1 MAFEGRGG
9 QSAETAD
16 LRAGLRALRLTVD
29 GRPDAM
35 ASLARLFLA
44 AGLREEAAELA
55 SRAWDL
61 APRESAARSVA
72 ATVLSAA
79 IPDWHFRIVHDEAR
93 NEVYDRALRRAVFP
107 GCTVLE
113 IGTGTGLL
121 AMMAARAGA
130 GRVITCEEDPAVARA
145 AREVVARN
153 GWSHRVQVV
162 AKHSSALE
170 LQDLGAPADVLV
182 SEIISND
189 VVSGGVLPTVSDAVR
204 RLLRPGGSVIPR
216 GGRVRV
222 ALAEHRGIERVRM
235 GTIAGFDLR
244 AFDRLAAPRREIA
257 AGSPLL
263 VLRSEVRDL
272 FAFDFT
278 SADPHPLDRAQVA
291 LTSHGGRIDGI
302 AQWIALDLDEAVSYE
317 NHPAPGARSCWA
329 LGFTPWG
336 APTVSREGE
345 TVMVHG
351 ALEGQALRLWA
362 CPSISELPQGRSLL

>member
-1 MAFEGRGG
+1 MTPEVPGRG
-9 QSAETAD
+9 EEKAD
-16 LRAGLRALRLTVD
+16 LRAGLRALRPTVE
-29 GRPDAM
+29 GRPDGM
-35 ASLARLFLA
+35 ASLARLLLA

-55 SRAWDL
+55 SRAWDQ
-61 APRESAARSVA
+61 ASPESAARSVA
-72 ATVLSAA
+72 ARVLSAGV
-79 IPDWHFRIVHDEAR
+79 PDWHFAIVHDEAR
-93 NEVYDRALRRAVFP
+93 NEAYDRALRRAVFP

-130 GRVITCEEDPAVARA
+130 GRVITCEEDPAIARA

-162 AKHSSALE
+162 ATHSTALE
-170 LQDLGAPADVLV
+170 LQDLGAPADILV

-189 VVSGGVLPTVSDAVR
+189 VVSGGVLPTVDDAVR

-222 ALAEHRGIERVRM
+222 ALAEHRGMERRRM

-244 AFDRLAAPRREIA
+244 DFDRLAAPRREIA

-272 FAFDFT
+272 FTFDFT
-278 SADPHPLDRAQVA
+278 SDVPHSLDRAQVA
-291 LTSHGGRIDGI
+291 LTSLGGRIDGVG
-302 AQWIALDLDEAVSYE
+302 QWLALDLDEAVSYE
-317 NHPAPGARSCWA
+317 NHPGPGARSCWA
-329 LGFTPWG
+329 LGFTPWT
-336 APTVSREGE
+336 APIVSRAGE
-345 TVMVHG
+345 TVTVHG
-351 ALEGQALRLWA
+351 ALEGHALRLWA
-362 CPSISELPQGRSLL
+362 CPSSSELPQGRSLL